1 MAHYIG
7 IGALGIFIVIHLLA
21 MIVTA
26 AYGPLIVGAAP
37 LECAG
42 IPSFACGSPF
52 QDIAV
57 TLEGAEGFG
66 VVGMIGLF
74 RSFLTL
80 IFGILAVD
88 YDILKGGGE
97 LASGFG
103 FIVRLLGWTMI
114 ASGVVA
120 LGAQLFGR

>member
-57 TLEGAEGFG
+57 TLEGAEEFG
-66 VVGMIGLF
+66 VLGMLGLF

-80 IFGILAVD
+80 I
-88 YDILKGGGE
+88 
-97 LASGFG
+97 LASWRWITTFL
-103 FIVRLLGWTMI
+103 RAA
-114 ASGVVA
+114 ASWRA
-120 LGAQLFGR
+120 ASAS